1 MSTTRSGSIYSTT
14 GAPKRRASA
23 RLAPMTPKRVRTAEQ
38 DSEQGAPSD
47 SDAPVP
53 TPPPRSEDDTTPAVS
68 IPVTPK
74 RARNSKQDCESNQ
87 GALAGAPPTPPSDSD
102 VNIVPVRPA
111 PVTPTHLAQ
120 GAPVDALDPPMLV
133 LDFDTIF
140 SLGAARSWSAH
151 LEAVSALP
159 PGLPSVGEQL
169 YSMRSDVCGL
179 FNRLVDLGDNPEG
192 CSNERMQEM
201 ANAAHDLGRQWSAS
215 WISRSDACALHAA
228 QVVSALNWGAPAHEE
243 PAAGGLATP
252 PAELVHTP
260 DAAVGISLN
269 ECVTEPA
276 VPVRCTPLESHRQGL
291 TMVGQ
296 ARHRSPRRDPAPGPS
311 HLPLFTGIGSAD
323 EEHATTLE
331 VSHPNML
338 VCDLLPDQISG
349 HVDMSRLV
357 AVVVPRSGPRFRSEQ
372 LRSYSIR

>member
-1 MSTTRSGSIYSTT
+1 MMSTTRSGSVYSTT
-14 GAPKRRASA
+14 GAPKRRAST

-38 DSEQGAPSD
+38 DSEQGAPSG
-47 SDAPVP
+47 APVP
-53 TPPPRSEDDTTPAVS
+53 TPPPPRSEDDTTPAVS
-68 IPVTPK
+68 ISATPK
-74 RARNSKQDCESNQ
+74 RAQTSKQDCGSNQ

-102 VNIVPVRPA
+102 VNIIPVRPA
-111 PVTPTHLAQ
+111 PVTPTHLVQ
-120 GAPVDALDPPMLV
+120 GAPVDALAAPMSG
-133 LDFDTIF
+133 LDFDAIF
-140 SLGAARSWSAH
+140 SLQAAKSWSAH

-179 FNRLVDLGDNPEG
+179 FNRLVDLGDNSEG

-228 QVVSALNWGAPAHEE
+228 QVVSALDWDVLTYEE

-252 PAELVHTP
+252 PAELAQTP
-260 DAAVGISLN
+260 GAVVGIPLN
-269 ECVTEPA
+269 GCMTEPA
-276 VPVRCTPLESHRQGL
+276 VPVRCTPFESHCQWL
-291 TMVGQ
+291 TTDGQ
-296 ARHRSPRRDPAPGPS
+296 ARHRSPRRDPTPGPS

-323 EEHATTLE
+323 EEHSTTLE

-338 VCDLLPDQISG
+338 VCDLLPNQISG
-349 HVDMSRLV
+349 HVDISRLV

-372 LRSYSIR
+372 LRSHSIR

>member
-1 MSTTRSGSIYSTT
+1 V
-14 GAPKRRASA
+14 GAPTTHTHRDNDDEHHSIRKHLLDYWRAEAPRVGAPRPDDAEARAHRRAGLGA
-23 RLAPMTPKRVRTAEQ
+23 GRAVRL
-38 DSEQGAPSD
+38 G
-47 SDAPVP
+47 
-53 TPPPRSEDDTTPAVS
+53 RS
-68 IPVTPK
+68 
-74 RARNSKQDCESNQ
+74 RSNAAAAFRRRHYSSRQ
-87 GALAGAPPTPPSDSD
+87 YT
-102 VNIVPVRPA
+102 
-111 PVTPTHLAQ
+111 THLAQ